1 MKKKANLK
9 NFRLHDLRHTLATY
23 MIAQGAD
30 AFMVQRAL
38 IHQSIKSTQ
47 IYVNLGVEHLR
58 EKLNETINTLQK
70 IGKMNKKES

>member
-1 MKKKANLK
+1 
-9 NFRLHDLRHTLATY
+9 

-38 IHQSIKSTQ
+38 THQSIKSTQ

-70 IGKMNKKES
+70 IGKQKNK